1 MPPTRETQVREVPV
15 RETHHPK
22 GEVRAKLSPMAPSI
36 SSSTPSSP
44 TLVLAV
50 DDDPTNLKLIE
61 MSLTGAGYAVLT
73 FDRARSALAEMHEGL
88 RPDVIVSDVSMPLMD
103 GFNFYGKVREIQ
115 ELRAVPFL
123 FLTAM
128 GEREYIRYGMSI
140 GADDYVTKP
149 FQRDELVQAVSV
161 RLQRVA
167 ELRRPLEGAVKVEGF
182 GNPLV
187 ERDGERLNW
196 DSLKALELLY
206 YLLENRSGVS
216 TFEVAEALWPGKT
229 EAKASSSFHT
239 TLYRLRKVM
248 GGELIESA
256 NRRYYLH
263 SKFDIDYDVDRYRA
277 LSKEARETGRLE
289 SYAGAI
295 SLYKG
300 DYLAGF
306 DSEWVEA
313 IRMGLHNE
321 QLTLLLGAAERSKGA
336 GELESAT
343 RYYQKMTEHD
353 PYSESAWEGLASL
366 WESRGDFHKAAEAR
380 ERFGAFMMDM

>member
-1 MPPTRETQVREVPV
+1 MTKFKLISSATVDTFEERLGRFVGSLGADDNIVDIKFSTRRDGGARRVQRARPLQTDRKLGRLMPPAKEVPV
-15 RETHHPK
+15 RETRHPK
-22 GEVRAKLSPMAPSI
+22 GEARAKQSPMASSAM

-61 MSLTGAGYAVLT
+61 MSLTGAGYTVLT

-187 ERDGERLNW
+187 ERDGETAQLGLAQGLR
-196 DSLKALELLY
+196 ATLL
-206 YLLENRSGVS
+206 
-216 TFEVAEALWPGKT
+216 P
-229 EAKASSSFHT
+229 
-239 TLYRLRKVM
+239 
-248 GGELIESA
+248 
-256 NRRYYLH
+256 
-263 SKFDIDYDVDRYRA
+263 
-277 LSKEARETGRLE
+277 AREPLR
-289 SYAGAI
+289 
-295 SLYKG
+295 
-300 DYLAGF
+300 
-306 DSEWVEA
+306 
-313 IRMGLHNE
+313 R
-321 QLTLLLGAAERSKGA
+321 
-336 GELESAT
+336 
-343 RYYQKMTEHD
+343 EH
-353 PYSESAWEGLASL
+353 L
-366 WESRGDFHKAAEAR
+366 
-380 ERFGAFMMDM
+380 